1 MIKKLLFLL
10 LLIHQFS
17 NAQNTVGT
25 IAVTNDVYDGYTLF
39 SSFKKTFLINN
50 CGQVV
55 NEWTSDFPPGNA
67 VYLLPNGNLL
77 RAGRENDKS
86 DIIFGGQGGIVELY
100 NWEGV
105 RIWSYSFNSNQERQH
120 HDVYPMPNGN
130 ILVLIAESWSK
141 QQAIEHGRDPSKI
154 TEERLYN
161 EKIIEVKPI
170 GSNQFDLVW
179 EWNINDHLIQDFDNT
194 KFNFGD
200 VSKAPEKLDI
210 NFLND
215 GNGSANWLHI
225 NSIQYNEARDQIVL
239 SSRNLSEIYIID
251 HSTTTA
257 EATTSSGGN
266 SNKGGDFLYRWG
278 NPQAYKQGGEEDQKL
293 FGQHYA
299 YFIDKGFSFEDK
311 IIVFNNGNGR
321 DPKYSEI
328 FILEPKTTN
337 GLYDYLENTAFGPE
351 NLDYVYSQFDG
362 VNDSDFYSRIVSG
375 AQMLPNGNILI
386 CEGAEGKFFEIDSNE
401 QVVWSY
407 INPSS
412 NLNGEIVSQGDAP
425 KNNLTFRAL
434 KYSRD
439 YKAFEGKTLNV
450 GNPIEKNFNLDA
462 CATLNTNKPFFNEIL
477 TISPNPSSGIFKLN
491 IKVDKITI
499 YDYLGKEILEVEDTN
514 KIDLYNYS
522 KGLYFIK
529 ILKEGKAT
537 TRKLIKN

>member
-537 TRKLIKN
+537 TRKIIKN

>member
-293 FGQHYA
+293 FGQH
-299 YFIDKGFSFEDK
+299 
-311 IIVFNNGNGR
+311 V
-321 DPKYSEI
+321 
-328 FILEPKTTN
+328 
-337 GLYDYLENTAFGPE
+337 
-351 NLDYVYSQFDG
+351 
-362 VNDSDFYSRIVSG
+362 
-375 AQMLPNGNILI
+375 
-386 CEGAEGKFFEIDSNE
+386 
-401 QVVWSY
+401 
-407 INPSS
+407 
-412 NLNGEIVSQGDAP
+412 
-425 KNNLTFRAL
+425 
-434 KYSRD
+434 
-439 YKAFEGKTLNV
+439 
-450 GNPIEKNFNLDA
+450 
-462 CATLNTNKPFFNEIL
+462 
-477 TISPNPSSGIFKLN
+477 
-491 IKVDKITI
+491 
-499 YDYLGKEILEVEDTN
+499 
-514 KIDLYNYS
+514 
-522 KGLYFIK
+522 
-529 ILKEGKAT
+529 
-537 TRKLIKN
+537 